1 MKKPIC
7 LLLSALMLAGAFVFS
22 AGAVDSAS
30 AGVGE
35 KSIETT
41 TAPETQPAES
51 KHVHNWGEW
60 TVTKKATLYA
70 NGEETRTCLD
80 DPSHTEI
87 RVIAKIA
94 EINQPNYNYTYT
106 GKVIAPIFT
115 AADVNGT
122 LLVQGIDYTVDYVKS
137 VNTGPYT
144 AIVNYIGKYDDIDNV
159 SYIISGAKQP
169 MTVKAK
175 SKTVKAKKAKKARQK
190 VKNAISVS
198 KAQGK
203 VTYKKVKKGSS
214 KYLAVSKKG
223 VITVAKH
230 KYKKGSVLKIKVKV
244 SASGTINY
252 NSASKTVTVKI
263 KIK

>member
-1 MKKPIC
+1 M
-7 LLLSALMLAGAFVFS
+7 
-22 AGAVDSAS
+22 
-30 AGVGE
+30 
-35 KSIETT
+35 
-41 TAPETQPAES
+41 
-51 KHVHNWGEW
+51 
-60 TVTKKATLYA
+60 
-70 NGEETRTCLD
+70 
-80 DPSHTEI
+80 
-87 RVIAKIA
+87 
-94 EINQPNYNYTYT
+94 
-106 GKVIAPIFT
+106 
-115 AADVNGT
+115 
-122 LLVQGIDYTVDYVKS
+122 LVQGVDYTVDYVKS

-175 SKTVKAKKAKKARQK
+175 SKTVKVSKAKKARQK

-214 KYLAVSKKG
+214 KYLTVSKKG